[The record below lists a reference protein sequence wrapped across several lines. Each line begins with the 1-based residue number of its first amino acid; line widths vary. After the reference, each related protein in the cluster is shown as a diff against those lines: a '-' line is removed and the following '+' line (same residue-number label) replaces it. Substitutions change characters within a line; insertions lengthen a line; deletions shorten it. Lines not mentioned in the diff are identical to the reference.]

1 MFAMAA
7 AVLMPDAPSTRSDFA
22 GFYRATIAPLR
33 RYLARMM
40 GNQTEAQDLAHD
52 AYAKVLPALREKTV
66 GQPQAF
72 LYTTA
77 RHLALDRLKRRARAP
92 FHPSQTADDATALS
106 SSPGVEAIVMAREE
120 WTLMERAVAELPPGC
135 RQVLLLRTIDRLSH
149 AEIAARLGLA
159 RSSVEKHLL
168 RATRLLHASINEN
181 ASGKNADVLPLRGR
195 TGTGGA

>member
-1 MFAMAA
+1 MAITLQESLRGIFYAPFYA
-7 AVLMPDAPSTRSDFA
+7 A
-22 GFYRATIAPLR
+22 
-33 RYLARMM
+33 
-40 GNQTEAQDLAHD
+40 LAHD

-120 WTLMERAVAELPPGC
+120 WTLMERAVAELPPSC
-135 RQVLLLRTIDRLSH
+135 RQVLLLRTPPARHAPASRLDQRKRLRQKRRRP
-149 AEIAARLGLA
+149 AAARTD
-159 RSSVEKHLL
+159 RH
-168 RATRLLHASINEN
+168 RRRL
-181 ASGKNADVLPLRGR
+181 KTFFR
-195 TGTGGA
+195 